1 MSDGIRP
8 FRIEIPQADLDYL
21 HDRLGN
27 ARWPSE
33 PPGGSTSTHSSPPRS
48 TASASTSYTSDPT
61 RPTRSRC

>member
-1 MSDGIRP
+1 MRAGRLKGRSAMSDGIRP

-33 PPGGSTSTHSSPPRS
+33 LPGVGW
-48 TASASTSYTSDPT
+48 TAAY
-61 RPTRSRC
+61 RWAI

>member
-27 ARWPSE
+27 ARWPGE
-33 PPGGSTSTHSSPPRS
+33 LPGVGGPAAYRW
-48 TASASTSYTSDPT
+48 AI
-61 RPTRSRC
+61 

>member
-27 ARWPSE
+27 ARWPGESG
-33 PPGGSTSTHSSPPRS
+33 PAAYRW
-48 TASASTSYTSDPT
+48 AI
-61 RPTRSRC
+61 